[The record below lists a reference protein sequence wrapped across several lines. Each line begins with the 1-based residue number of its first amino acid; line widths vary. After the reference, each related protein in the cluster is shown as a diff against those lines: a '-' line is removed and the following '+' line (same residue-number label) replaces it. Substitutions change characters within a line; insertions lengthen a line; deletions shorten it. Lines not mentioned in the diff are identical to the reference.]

1 MKATIAALAAP
12 LLVAT
17 SVQLTPAAPL
27 APPLPSGVSDEI
39 VFSGPNTLPNQQ
51 IIPEGSPEAGV
62 VFECDSGICI
72 PGASVALTEPGQ
84 PNVVSDLLTVSGG
97 GALAGALAPQDLVL
111 PVDILFRSDSEGGA
125 PLVAPPGA
133 VFLAETGD
141 RQDLSALIFQPAAL
155 ALGFQLTVQSDI
167 EAVAAPEL
175 PSAALL
181 ILGALAVAGRRHLR
195 SRPARPEDACRIIV
209 AATARQRGCW

>member
-1 MKATIAALAAP
+1 MKATMVALAVP
-12 LLVAT
+12 LLVVT
-17 SVQLTPAAPL
+17 SVLLIPAAPL
-27 APPLPSGVSDEI
+27 AAPLPSGVSDEI
-39 VFSGPNTLPNQQ
+39 VFSGGPNTLPNLQ
-51 IIPEGSPEAGV
+51 IIPEGTPEAEV
-62 VFECDSGICI
+62 VFQCDSGICI

-125 PLVAPPGA
+125 PLIPLAGT
-133 VFLAETGD
+133 VFLPETGD
-141 RQDLSALIFQPAAL
+141 RQALSMFIFQPAAL

-167 EAVAAPEL
+167 EAVAVPGL

-181 ILGALAVAGRRHLR
+181 ILGALAVA
-195 SRPARPEDACRIIV
+195 ARIIV
-209 AATARQRGCW
+209 AAMARQRGCW